1 MCKMGRDIDERLS
14 RGPHAEAPEHEEHAM
29 QDFPQPAAI
38 RYGQPTLTGML
49 ARQRQDDVARA
60 AERRRVSA
68 VERTTPRARR
78 KLQERIAS
86 LRPTLARAVV
96 TRVARARTA
105 PVAQHPAAAC
115 CV

>member
-1 MCKMGRDIDERLS
+1 
-14 RGPHAEAPEHEEHAM
+14 
-29 QDFPQPAAI
+29 
-38 RYGQPTLTGML
+38 
-49 ARQRQDDVARA
+49 
-60 AERRRVSA
+60 VSA

-96 TRVARARTA
+96 TRVARGRTA